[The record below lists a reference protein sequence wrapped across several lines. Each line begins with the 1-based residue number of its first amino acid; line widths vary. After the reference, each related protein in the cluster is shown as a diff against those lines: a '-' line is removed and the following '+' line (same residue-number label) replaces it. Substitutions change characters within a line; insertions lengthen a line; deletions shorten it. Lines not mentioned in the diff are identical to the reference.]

1 MDINAL
7 KAFIAVAETGSFSLA
22 AQRLYLTQPAVSK
35 RIAALES
42 QLDLT
47 LIDRIGRRV
56 ALTQAGSTL
65 LPRAHRILIDLED
78 TRRSL
83 SNLSGKVSGTLNLG
97 ISHHLGL
104 HRLPPLL
111 KSFAD
116 RYPDA
121 TLDIQFLD
129 SEVAYEGVI
138 QGTIE
143 LAITTLDKEPVDR
156 VHAQTIWD
164 DPLDFVVS
172 REHVLATLDDISLA
186 DLSRQ
191 GAILPDL
198 HTITGAIPKRLFD
211 EHHLPLKLDICT
223 NYMETIKMMVSI
235 GLGWSVLPR
244 TLIDGQLTILK
255 IKGVQLVRELGAI
268 YHADR
273 TLSNSA
279 KAFLE
284 LLGSKPGESN
294 EQGNGAGGG

>member
-1 MDINAL
+1 MDINSL
-7 KAFIAVAETGSFSLA
+7 KAFIAVAESGSFSLA
-22 AQRLYLTQPAVSK
+22 AHRLYLTQPAVSK
-35 RIAALES
+35 RIASLES
-42 QLDLT
+42 LLDMK

-56 ALTQAGSTL
+56 ALTEAGATL

-83 SNLSGKVSGTLNLG
+83 RNLSGKVSGTLNLG

-111 KSFAD
+111 KRFSD
-116 RYPDA
+116 QYPDA
-121 TLDIQFLD
+121 KLDIQFLD
-129 SEVAYEGVI
+129 SEIAYEGVI

-143 LAITTLDKEPVDR
+143 LAITTLEKEAGDK
-156 VHAQTIWD
+156 VHARTIWN

-172 REHVLATLDDISLA
+172 IEHRLANLTNVTLKE
-186 DLSRQ
+186 LSVQ

-198 HTITGAIPKRLFD
+198 HTITGAIPKQLFD
-211 EHHLPLKLDICT
+211 KHHLPLNVDIST
-223 NYMETIKMMVSI
+223 NYLETIKMMVSI

-244 TLIDGQLTILK
+244 TLIDSQLKTLRIEE
-255 IKGVQLVRELGAI
+255 IQLSRKLGAI

-284 LLGSKPGESN
+284 LLGPEPDKCD
-294 EQGNGAGGG
+294 

>member
-1 MDINAL
+1 MDINSL
-7 KAFIAVAETGSFSLA
+7 KAFIAVAETGSFSMA
-22 AQRLYLTQPAVSK
+22 AHRLYLTQPAVSK
-35 RIAALES
+35 RIATLES
-42 QLDLT
+42 LLDMK

-56 ALTQAGSTL
+56 ALTEAGATL

-83 SNLSGKVSGTLNLG
+83 RNLSGKVSGTLNLG

-111 KSFAD
+111 KRFSD
-116 RYPDA
+116 QYPDA
-121 TLDIQFLD
+121 KLDIQFLD
-129 SEVAYEGVI
+129 SEIAYEGVI

-143 LAITTLDKEPVDR
+143 LAITTLEKKAVDKVN
-156 VHAQTIWD
+156 AKTIWN

-172 REHVLATLDDISLA
+172 REHRLA
-186 DLSRQ
+186 DPLHVSLEDLSNQ

-198 HTITGAIPKRLFD
+198 HTITGAIPKQLFD
-211 EHHLPLKLDICT
+211 KHRLPLYVDICT
-223 NYMETIKMMVSI
+223 NYLETIKMMVSI
-235 GLGWSVLPR
+235 GLGWSLLPR
-244 TLIDGQLTILK
+244 TLIDSQLKTLRIGD
-255 IKGVQLVRELGAI
+255 IQLSRKLGAI

-284 LLGSKPGESN
+284 LLGPEPDKCD
-294 EQGNGAGGG
+294 